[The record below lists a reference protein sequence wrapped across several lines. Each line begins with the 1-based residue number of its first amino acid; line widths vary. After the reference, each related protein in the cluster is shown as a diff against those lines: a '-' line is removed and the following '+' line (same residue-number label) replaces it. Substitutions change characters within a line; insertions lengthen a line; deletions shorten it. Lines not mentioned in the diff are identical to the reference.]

1 MSLHYG
7 LSWQKGPEADRHI
20 FRRRDGAPLVGGKW
34 ADCIANFPATINLQ
48 YEIAGAELSRP
59 KAAHYC
65 FILLVSYYQQS
76 QSTPTAPHTQSRFYI
91 TSIRRCTNAENI
103 WRQPWELCFLR
114 GWEGLLERRGPS
126 AGPLR
131 LFPGLGSSD
140 TMRATCFLLRHIP
153 TTFYEP
159 QSEMFTDEFEK
170 LSTTAFRCER
180 RCRMYASG
188 ACGMSLITWMY
199 TSNCAT
205 SSPRCSASRLL
216 STSSYER
223 SRLRLFTSLSVE

>member
-1 MSLHYG
+1 MSPVKTILHIYSVFLLFVAALWPVMAKG
-7 LSWQKGPEADRHI
+7 SWGWHRHI
-20 FRRRDGAPLVGGKW
+20 FRRRDGAPSVRGKW

-114 GWEGLLERRGPS
+114 GWEGLFERRGPS
-126 AGPLR
+126 AGPLCVCS
-131 LFPGLGSSD
+131 LG
-140 TMRATCFLLRHIP
+140 
-153 TTFYEP
+153 
-159 QSEMFTDEFEK
+159 
-170 LSTTAFRCER
+170 
-180 RCRMYASG
+180 
-188 ACGMSLITWMY
+188 
-199 TSNCAT
+199 
-205 SSPRCSASRLL
+205 
-216 STSSYER
+216 
-223 SRLRLFTSLSVE
+223 

>member
-1 MSLHYG
+1 MIRFFLWVLKRQACTFIRCSSSLSLHYG
-7 LSWQKGPEADRHI
+7 LSCQNGPEADRHI
-20 FRRRDGAPLVGGKW
+20 FRRRDGAPSVGGKW

-114 GWEGLLERRGPS
+114 GWEGLFERREPS
-126 AGPLR
+126 AGPLCVCS
-131 LFPGLGSSD
+131 LGWAAVTPWGPLVFFSVTFPPPSMNPNLKCLHMSSRSFRQLHLGVNGAVGC
-140 TMRATCFLLRHIP
+140 MLLVHVG
-153 TTFYEP
+153 
-159 QSEMFTDEFEK
+159 
-170 LSTTAFRCER
+170 
-180 RCRMYASG
+180 CR
-188 ACGMSLITWMY
+188 
-199 TSNCAT
+199 
-205 SSPRCSASRLL
+205 
-216 STSSYER
+216 
-223 SRLRLFTSLSVE
+223 